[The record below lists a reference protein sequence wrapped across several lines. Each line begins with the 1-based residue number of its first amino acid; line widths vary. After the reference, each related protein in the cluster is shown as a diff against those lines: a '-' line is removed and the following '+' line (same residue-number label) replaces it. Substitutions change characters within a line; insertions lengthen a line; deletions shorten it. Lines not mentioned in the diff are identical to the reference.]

1 MHALLVVPLLP
12 LPSSLASFG
21 SLPQSKE
28 SKESIEYD
36 KTSMSVEKL
45 HGISTLIALV
55 LRLRMFRTVF
65 FPTLVPALR
74 SALRS
79 TFSSFSN
86 LSSSPI
92 ASTSTS
98 LFTSWNAVLDTL
110 VVRVSDVIGT
120 IHSHPAQSSIGWD
133 VVWSCAVLVVWGVFE
148 GRAGPEGVNGVNG
161 VMNASVQAGVVD
173 AGMDDVNEMD
183 EVLAS
188 SGITTTGAAD
198 ADADAEVDA
207 EVEDIVRRS
216 RMRQQAARAAQATK
230 MLQDARTSKMNT
242 LSSQG
247 SAGQEGRT
255 TSQAKRGKSAI
266 DLLASVAGGPL
277 SGLFPID
284 ALQGLMRGERALV
297 EQAVEVEEMG
307 GGWGKEE

>member
-1 MHALLVVPLLP
+1 
-12 LPSSLASFG
+12 
-21 SLPQSKE
+21 
-28 SKESIEYD
+28 
-36 KTSMSVEKL
+36 
-45 HGISTLIALV
+45 
-55 LRLRMFRTVF
+55 
-65 FPTLVPALR
+65 
-74 SALRS
+74 
-79 TFSSFSN
+79 
-86 LSSSPI
+86 
-92 ASTSTS
+92 
-98 LFTSWNAVLDTL
+98 
-110 VVRVSDVIGT
+110 
-120 IHSHPAQSSIGWD
+120 
-133 VVWSCAVLVVWGVFE
+133 VLVVWGVFE

-161 VMNASVQAGVVD
+161 VNGVRNVSVQAGVVD
-173 AGMDDVNEMD
+173 AAMDDVNQMD

-188 SGITTTGAAD
+188 SGITTTGAAN

-255 TSQAKRGKSAI
+255 TLQAKRGKSAI

-284 ALQGLMRGERALV
+284 TLQGLMRGERALV

-307 GGWGKEE
+307 GGWGKDE